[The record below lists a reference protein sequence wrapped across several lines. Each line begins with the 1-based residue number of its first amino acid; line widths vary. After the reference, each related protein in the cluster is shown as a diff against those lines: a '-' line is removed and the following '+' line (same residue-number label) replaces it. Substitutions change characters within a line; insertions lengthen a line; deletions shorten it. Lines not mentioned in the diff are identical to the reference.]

1 MLNKENFYH
10 QNFYHQQ
17 IRYSFS
23 WNYKHHRNKISI
35 LNPRLYEF
43 RKLETYFERILS
55 EKYAKRMNSI
65 FNSKFFPRVS
75 RFKISG
81 LKSAFI
87 RSFSKNLIQTSK
99 VKKLDSNSKLPKYAQ
114 TVYNNFFKENLTKI
128 PRHDPILKYILIND
142 KDSIA
147 KEVPIW
153 KKVNDIYLTGHIDLI
168 QIENNV
174 VKVIDYKP
182 EGNFLLS
189 LPQVAMYGLLI
200 KSNLKIKN
208 LRCISFNKNEAW
220 EYDPNILKLD
230 IREYLISHGIHE
242 RPWEDFF

>member
-1 MLNKENFYH
+1 MLNKEDFYHHNFYH
-10 QNFYHQQ
+10 QH

-23 WNYKHHRNKISI
+23 WNYKHHTNKISI
-35 LNPRLYEF
+35 LDPFLYEF
-43 RKLETYFERILS
+43 KKLKNYFERILS
-55 EKYAKRMNSI
+55 EKNAKLINSI
-65 FNSKFFPRVS
+65 FNSKQFPRIS

-87 RSFSKNLIQTSK
+87 RSFSKKLVQSSK
-99 VKKLDSNSKLPKYAQ
+99 IKKLDQHSKLPIYAQ
-114 TVYNNFFKENLTKI
+114 TVYNNYFKENLNKI
-128 PRHDPILKYILIND
+128 PGHDPILKYILIND

-153 KKVNDIYLTGHIDLI
+153 KKVNNIYLTGHIDLI
-168 QIENNV
+168 QIEKNM

-189 LPQVAMYGLLI
+189 LPQVAMYGLVI

-208 LRCISFNKNEAW
+208 LKCISFNKNEAW

-230 IREYLISHGIHE
+230 IKE
-242 RPWEDFF
+242 

>member
-1 MLNKENFYH
+1 MLNKEDFYH
-10 QNFYHQQ
+10 QNFYHQH

-23 WNYKHHRNKISI
+23 WNYRHHRNKTSI
-35 LNPRLYEF
+35 INPLLYEF
-43 RKLETYFERILS
+43 RKLETYFERILNK
-55 EKYAKRMNSI
+55 KYAKHMNSI
-65 FNSKFFPRVS
+65 FNSKIFPRVS
-75 RFKISG
+75 SFKISG

-87 RSFSKNLIQTSK
+87 RSFSKKLVQTSK

-114 TVYNNFFKENLTKI
+114 IVYKNFFEENFNKI
-128 PRHDPILKYILIND
+128 PGHDPILKYILIND

-153 KKVNDIYLTGHIDLI
+153 KKMNDIYLTGHIDLI

-189 LPQVAMYGLLI
+189 LPQVAMYGILI
-200 KSNLKIKN
+200 KSILKIKN
-208 LRCISFNKNEAW
+208 LRCISFNKNKAW

-230 IREYLISHGIHE
+230 IREYLISHGIKK
-242 RPWEDFF
+242 RPWENFF

>member
-1 MLNKENFYH
+1 MLNKEDFYH
-10 QNFYHQQ
+10 QNFYHQN

-23 WNYKHHRNKISI
+23 WNYKHHKHKISI
-35 LNPRLYEF
+35 LNPALYEF
-43 RKLETYFERILS
+43 RKLEKYFEKIMS

-65 FNSKFFPRVS
+65 FNSKIFPRIS

-87 RSFSKNLIQTSK
+87 RSFSKILIQNSK
-99 VKKLDSNSKLPKYAQ
+99 VKKLDSNSKLPKYTQ
-114 TVYNNFFKENLTKI
+114 TVYDNFFKENLNKI
-128 PRHDPILKYILIND
+128 PGHDPILKYILIND
-142 KDSIA
+142 NDSIA

-174 VKVIDYKP
+174 LKVIDYKP

-189 LPQVAMYGLLI
+189 LPQVAMYGLLF
-200 KSNLKIKN
+200 KSIFKIKN

-220 EYDPNILKLD
+220 EYDPNILKSD
-230 IREYLISHGIHE
+230 IKEYLISHGIQE
-242 RPWEDFF
+242 RPWEYFF